1 MIVDQKIVQAVQ
13 SLCKAVENN
22 YYKQYPDGTC
32 NLSYDAGRRYI
43 KIIQN
48 HVGNTSV
55 HAFVD
60 AKTGDLLK
68 AASWNAPAKG
78 VRFNLLTDMKKLEQ
92 IADYAGSYLYKR

>member
-1 MIVDQKIVQAVQ
+1 
-13 SLCKAVENN
+13 
-22 YYKQYPDGTC
+22 
-32 NLSYDAGRRYI
+32 
-43 KIIQN
+43 
-48 HVGNTSV
+48 
-55 HAFVD
+55 VD